1 MNPQVKI
8 VYAALAVLTI
18 AGCVAMEDRPREI
31 ITRSGVQQDTY
42 IPRDGPAPYYGVDP
56 YGNNRPLGAPKAQQ

>member
-1 MNPQVKI
+1 MNHQVKI
-8 VYAALAVLTI
+8 VLAAALAVLTT

-56 YGNNRPLGAPKAQQ
+56 YGNNRNFRGYSSD